1 MPLTASSGTTRS
13 SGNKLIVVY
22 CRRSWSNTDR
32 LFRHD
37 ASCLSLIS
45 PRYRTV
51 RCAIWPVDN
60 RRLSTTLKYRWSFP
74 SFFRVVLRRYICK
87 VTADDTG
94 GAYSLAI
101 ETTPAHG
108 GLPLHVHHREDEA
121 M

>member
-51 RCAIWPVDN
+51 RCAVCPVDN
-60 RRLSTTLKYRWSFP
+60 RRFSTTLKYRCSLP
-74 SFFRVVLRRYICK
+74 SFFRVVLRRNIPSAQCQK
-87 VTADDTG
+87 P
-94 GAYSLAI
+94 I
-101 ETTPAHG
+101 
-108 GLPLHVHHREDEA
+108 GLEKGVGLHHNVHREPLH
-121 M
+121 